1 MTLMICCPISKTTHM
16 GINIHL
22 NWVPAPVKDLFR
34 KEEGEEVQRK
44 LWNQGRKK
52 DEELNDGT
60 K

>member
-1 MTLMICCPISKTTHM
+1 M

-52 DEELNDGT
+52 DEELKDET